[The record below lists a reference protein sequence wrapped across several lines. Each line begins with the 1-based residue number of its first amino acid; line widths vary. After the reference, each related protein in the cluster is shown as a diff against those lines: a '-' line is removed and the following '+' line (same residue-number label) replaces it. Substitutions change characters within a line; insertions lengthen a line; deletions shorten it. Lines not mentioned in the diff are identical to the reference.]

1 MKGIST
7 FLSVI
12 LIIASTLAVAGIF
25 SVWYNTFIK
34 TTMKSV
40 EEQSATKI
48 VCSNAGVSVENV
60 QYNQTS
66 GNIKGYVR
74 NTDIV
79 ALGDVDIE
87 IFLLNATRILL
98 DANMTLLPGEQK
110 SFIYNLSTT
119 EYELIR
125 VRTNCSNV
133 HSQVSSNEIAILT

>member
-34 TTMKSV
+34 ATMKSV

-48 VCSNAGVSVENV
+48 VCSNAGISVENV

-110 SFIYNLSTT
+110 SFIYNLSTR
-119 EYELIR
+119 EYEFIR

-133 HSQVSSNEIAILT
+133 HSQVSSNEVAIIT